1 MAKEVTSATEQWER
15 ARLGKAARVAA
26 GAAAAALPLEV
37 AVGGKEMEVV
47 VRKVSEVV
55 ATAFLAEEMAT
66 AELTAVAT
74 ATAWLVPARAGV
86 IATVAVAR
94 AAVAGFSQS
103 RVVVAKAAVVAAV

>member
-1 MAKEVTSATEQWER
+1 MGEGGDIGDGSQWER

-55 ATAFLAEEMAT
+55 ATALVAEEMAT

-74 ATAWLVPARAGV
+74 ATA
-86 IATVAVAR
+86 
-94 AAVAGFSQS
+94 
-103 RVVVAKAAVVAAV
+103 